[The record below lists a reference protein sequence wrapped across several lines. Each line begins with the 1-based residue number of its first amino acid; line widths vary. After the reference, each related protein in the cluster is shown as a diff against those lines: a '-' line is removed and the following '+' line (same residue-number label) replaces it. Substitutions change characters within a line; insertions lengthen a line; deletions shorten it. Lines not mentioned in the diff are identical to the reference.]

1 MHRVLTTDLK
11 AINHVLTRADVF
23 EKPILAQRA
32 LAGVF
37 GNGLLVSEG
46 DAHRAQR
53 RVMNPAFG
61 PGHVRDLTG
70 IFLDKANE
78 ASYPWTWPAEA
89 HP

>member
-1 MHRVLTTDLK
+1 MPRVLTTDLK
-11 AINHVLTRADVF
+11 AINHINTRADVF
-23 EKPILAQRA
+23 QKPVFAQRA
-32 LAGVF
+32 LGQVF
-37 GNGLLVSEG
+37 GNGLLIAEG

-78 ASYPWTWPAEA
+78 ASYPWAWPAET